1 MNRANRF
8 LRARLRKARPPV
20 NFYVAHP
27 IRSASLT
34 AIDIECVIVMQ
45 RKVSAALATI
55 SLIALSA
62 CAPSPKTAS
71 TETETKPAQP
81 APPPE
86 PVPAKTAFWPMYTS
100 ARTWTTDFVIL
111 KVEAKEVPGFKNENG
126 KAAMWQAT
134 FASPSRQEYRTYSYA
149 VAAVPPDIYKGVVIG
164 GPEPWNGTYTRSAMP
179 IQVSEFSIDSDAA
192 YQSAA
197 ADAAAWLKK
206 NPEKKLATVE
216 LSNSARFQVP
226 TWYFLWGDKKLG
238 YAAFVN
244 ATDGKV
250 LKQK

>member
-1 MNRANRF
+1 
-8 LRARLRKARPPV
+8 
-20 NFYVAHP
+20 
-27 IRSASLT
+27 
-34 AIDIECVIVMQ
+34 MQ
-45 RKVSAALATI
+45 RKVSAVLTAV
-55 SLIALSA
+55 SFIALSA
-62 CAPSPKTAS
+62 CAPSPKTAT
-71 TETETKPAQP
+71 TEPEAKPAQP

-86 PVPAKTAFWPMYTS
+86 PVAAKTAFWPMYTS
-100 ARTWTTDFVIL
+100 ARNWTTDFVIL
-111 KVEAKEVPGFKNENG
+111 KVEAKDVPGFKNENG

-192 YQSAA
+192 YQAAA

-206 NPEKKLATVE
+206 NPEKKLSTVE
-216 LSNSARFQVP
+216 LSNNASYQVP

-244 ATDGKV
+244 ATTGKV
-250 LKQK
+250 VKAK